1 MPPQRNS
8 HEQTMSTACQVLGIW
23 LDKHDVGPPP
33 RKLPTCRHSVERLT
47 VPREKS
53 LVEKCICWGT
63 KEGVLDQGKPH
74 KGAARP
80 LVCWVN
86 ASQINGEEKGIAGKG
101 MWVWNCMLTFCKPQG
116 AQYCQSL
123 ELWDS
128 CQSGKSWS
136 WTSWQRSK
144 RWNVSRIS
152 YQTHS
157 VRKNTDLRGKL
168 SLLGKRWDDQHAH
181 SGLPIPLLW
190 A

>member
-8 HEQTMSTACQVLGIW
+8 HEQTISTACQVLGIW
-23 LDKHDVGPPP
+23 LDKHDVDPPR
-33 RKLPTCRHSVERLT
+33 RKLPPCRHSVERLT

-53 LVEKCICWGT
+53 LVEKCICW
-63 KEGVLDQGKPH
+63 VLDQGKPH

-80 LVCWVN
+80 LVWWVN
-86 ASQINGEEKGIAGKG
+86 TSQINGEEKGIAGKV
-101 MWVWNCMLTFCKPQG
+101 MWVWNCMLRFANRKDPST
-116 AQYCQSL
+116 ARA
-123 ELWDS
+123 WS
-128 CQSGKSWS
+128 CQIHVKVASVEAGQVGRVVKGGMFLGF
-136 WTSWQRSK
+136 T
-144 RWNVSRIS
+144 

-157 VRKNTDLRGKL
+157 VRKNMDLRGKL

>member
-1 MPPQRNS
+1 
-8 HEQTMSTACQVLGIW
+8 MSTACQVLEIW
-23 LDKHDVGPPP
+23 LDKHDVDPPP
-33 RKLPTCRHSVERLT
+33 SKLPPCRHSVERLT

-80 LVCWVN
+80 LVWWVN

-101 MWVWNCMLTFCKPQG
+101 MWVWNCMLCFANCKEPST
-116 AQYCQSL
+116 ARA
-123 ELWDS
+123 WS
-128 CQSGKSWS
+128 CEIHVKVARVEAGQVGREAKGGMFLGF
-136 WTSWQRSK
+136 T
-144 RWNVSRIS
+144 

-181 SGLPIPLLW
+181 SGPPIPLLW